1 MLVLAVPALVL
12 DPVLVLEPALEPVLV
27 LELELVLEFCVTVT
41 FTGLPVAPVAVTAI
55 VAVRSDVS
63 VFAEKLHVR
72 VPGLQAA
79 DVQLSQLLLGVTAV
93 VQGMFPS
100 SVLATVN
107 GVVPA
112 AAVTLWLSGVT
123 DSTEGVDRVVDVEKI
138 VPKSLLPP

>member
-1 MLVLAVPALVL
+1 M
-12 DPVLVLEPALEPVLV
+12 
-27 LELELVLEFCVTVT
+27 
-41 FTGLPVAPVAVTAI
+41 AVTAI